1 MSGRVLGVL
10 VSALAIAACG
20 SGSDSNE
27 VNQAQVNEE
36 EKIELGETVLDGVWV
51 KECGPVEET
60 EGDPLYD
67 VVTLTFE
74 GNDFKSDI
82 KNFMDASCMT
92 PLAVSP
98 NPTSSGDLSIGDE
111 IVAESGLLV
120 HELDTHITEYNGA
133 EFDLYDY
140 TIFRIEADKLYLGKN
155 TGVNDG
161 ESAETR
167 HQALNFERI
176 YHKQ

>member
-1 MSGRVLGVL
+1 MDRRVFLVL
-10 VSALAIAACG
+10 ISTLAIAACG
-20 SGSDSNE
+20 GGSGSSD
-27 VNQAQVNEE
+27 VHQAPVNEE
-36 EKIELGETVLDGVWV
+36 EKIESDETVLDGVWV
-51 KECGPVEET
+51 KECGPAEET
-60 EGDPLYD
+60 EDDPLYD

-74 GNDFKSDI
+74 GYDFKSDI

-92 PLAVSP
+92 PLAVAP
-98 NPTSSGDLSIGDE
+98 NPTSIGDLSIGDE

-120 HELDTHITEYNGA
+120 HEIDTHITEYNGA

-140 TIFRIEADKLYLGKN
+140 TIFRIEADKLYLGKD
-155 TGVNDG
+155 TGMNDG

-176 YHKQ
+176 YRKQ